1 MVCDRFKNLKS
12 IMMTNLKTIL
22 VHMLKEKNKEIL
34 DIENKYRSNAT
45 AVDPTSKYEQ
55 ATKENGI
62 NSCSLNFRL

>member
-1 MVCDRFKNLKS
+1 
-12 IMMTNLKTIL
+12 MMTNLKTIL

-34 DIENKYRSNAT
+34 DIEDKYRSNAT

-62 NSCSLNFRL
+62 NRAVV